1 MSTNQTKNTKPDDA
15 PKAPQASGTVFQR
28 AAKAGKLSMG
38 VRILIG
44 VIAIPS
50 FLLSCM
56 LLATALSGD
65 AGSIGFFETIYAIV
79 GVLALYIALTGK
91 RFF

>member
-1 MSTNQTKNTKPDDA
+1 MSTNEHKNTKPDDA
-15 PKAPQASGTVFQR
+15 VKAPKASDSIFQK
-28 AAKAGKLSMG
+28 AAKAGKLSLG

-65 AGSIGFFETIYAIV
+65 AQSIGFFETVYAIV